1 MNRVF
6 TIGHNELRL
15 FLKNRTS
22 YVWLFLMPLAF
33 VYFMSFAARDGGRP
47 GNRVPPVLIENLD
60 TGFLG
65 SLLIDEM
72 AAQGLWRVDPSKGE
86 KAQRGIRLPADF
98 TSQVLAGKR
107 AKVEFYT
114 VQGSGSADAAIIEAR
129 LVRALVRF
137 NSQLLETL
145 THNKAPSPLTAETL
159 RVAREKT
166 ELVTLQASFAGRRPQ
181 PTGFNFSL
189 PGNLVMYLMMNL
201 LIFGGTTIADAR
213 RNGVLRRLMMMPVRR
228 WELIGGLIY
237 GLILLGA
244 AQIAAMLVFGKFIF
258 GVNLGANLPGVILV
272 LLAFSWVAAS
282 LGVLIGSVLNAPD
295 RVVGV
300 CVLSSLLMAAIGG
313 CWWPLEVAPQFAQYL
328 AKAVPTGW
336 ALQALHQLISFGSGL
351 DAVVMPLLVVL
362 AFGAVA
368 NLAAAR
374 WFRV

>member
-1 MNRVF
+1 MKRVF
-6 TIGHNELRL
+6 LIGHNELRL
-15 FLKNRTS
+15 FLKNRTA

-33 VYFMSFAARDGGRP
+33 VFFMSFAVKEGGRP

-60 TGFLG
+60 TGFL
-65 SLLIDEM
+65 SALFIEEM

-86 KAQRGIRLPADF
+86 TAERGIRFPADF
-98 TSQVLAGKR
+98 TSRILAGQR
-107 AKVEFYT
+107 AKVEFST
-114 VQGSGSADAAIIEAR
+114 IAGSSSADAAIIEAR

-137 NSQLLETL
+137 NSHLLETL
-145 THNKAPSPLTAETL
+145 SQPNAPTPLTAETL
-159 RVAREKT
+159 RATREKT
-166 ELVTLQASFAGRRPQ
+166 DLVTLQASFAGRRPL
-181 PTGFNFSL
+181 PTGYNFSL

-228 WELIGGLIY
+228 WELMGGLIY

-244 AQIAAMLVFGKFIF
+244 VQIAAMLAFGKFIF
-258 GVNLGANLPGVILV
+258 GVNLGANLPGVVLV
-272 LLAFSWVAAS
+272 LLVFSWVAAS

-313 CWWPLEVAPQFAQYL
+313 CWWPLEVAPPFAQYL

-336 ALQALHQLISFGSGL
+336 TLQALHQLISFGSGL
-351 DAVVMPLLVVL
+351 DAVVTPLAVVF